1 MSTGMR
7 VEGMA
12 RAPLPAE
19 ALRGVL
25 APEGEA
31 TSLPAAA
38 YTSEAVLAWERERF
52 FERGWVCAGRA
63 ANLAE
68 PGDQVAV
75 AVGGETALLVRD
87 DHGALWGFFD
97 VCRHRGHLLLEPGER
112 ASRPSIVCPYHAWSY
127 RLDGRL
133 RAAPRFG
140 DLPADHPVREGLVPV
155 RVDCWNGF
163 VFVNVA
169 GGAPDLAAWLGAGG
183 MDELLAPYG
192 LGGLAVGASH
202 DYEVAANWKLIVENY
217 HECYHCPSIHPELC
231 RVTPPDSGENFATTG
246 PWVGGSMTLRDHAAT
261 MSLDGR
267 SGGPVLPGLPEERRR
282 QVLYLGLFPNLLL
295 SLHPDY
301 VMTHRIEPLAPGR
314 SRIECQWLFP
324 AESVAADGFDPSWAV
339 SFWDLTNR
347 QDWRACESVQ
357 RGAASRG
364 YRQGPL
370 GWGEG
375 AVRDFLTIVARA
387 YLGLDG

>member
-1 MSTGMR
+1 MTST
-7 VEGMA
+7 
-12 RAPLPAE
+12 PLPAE

-31 TSLPAAA
+31 TSLPGEA
-38 YTSEAVLAWERERF
+38 YTSEALLSWERERF

-63 ANLAE
+63 ADLAR
-68 PGDQVAV
+68 PGDQKGV
-75 AVGGETALLVRD
+75 AVGGETVLLVRGD
-87 DHGALWGFFD
+87 DGVLRGFFD
-97 VCRHRGHLLLEPGER
+97 VCRHRGHQLLERGAR
-112 ASRPSIVCPYHAWSY
+112 ASRPAIVCPYHAWSY

-140 DLPADHPVREGLVPV
+140 DLSADHPAREGLVPV
-155 RVDCWNGF
+155 RVALWNGW
-163 VFVNVA
+163 VFADV
-169 GGAPDLAAWLGAGG
+169 GGEAPELAAWLGTGG

-192 LGGLAVGASH
+192 LADLMVGASH
-202 DYEVAANWKLIVENY
+202 DYEVAANWKLVVENY

-231 RVTPPDSGENFATTG
+231 RVTPPDSGDNFASTG
-246 PWVGGSMTLRDHAAT
+246 PWVGGSMTLRPHADT
-261 MSLDGR
+261 MSLDGH
-267 SGGPVLPGLPEERRR
+267 SGGPPLPGLREEQRR

-301 VMTHRIEPLAPGR
+301 ALTHRIEPLAPGK

-324 AESVAADGFDPSWAV
+324 AASVAADGFDPSWAV
-339 SFWDLTNR
+339 DFWDLTNR
-347 QDWRACESVQ
+347 QDWGACESVQ

-370 GWGEG
+370 GWAEG

-387 YLGLDG
+387 YLGLS

>member
-1 MSTGMR
+1 MSIR
-7 VEGMA
+7 IQVEGA
-12 RAPLPAE
+12 GPAPLAAE

-25 APEGEA
+25 AAAGES
-31 TSLPAAA
+31 TSLPAEA

-52 FERGWVCAGRA
+52 FEAGWVCAGRA
-63 ANLAE
+63 ADLAQ
-68 PGDQVAV
+68 PGDQAAV
-75 AVGGETALLVRD
+75 AAGGETVLLVRGD
-87 DHGALWGFFD
+87 DGALRGFFD
-97 VCRHRGHLLLEPGER
+97 VCRHRGHQLLERGAR
-112 ASRPSIVCPYHAWSY
+112 AARPAIVCPYHAWSY

-140 DLPADHPVREGLVPV
+140 DLPGDHPAREGLVPV
-155 RVDCWNGF
+155 RVALWNGF
-163 VFVNVA
+163 VFADV
-169 GGAPDLAAWLGAGG
+169 GGAAPDLAAWFGTGG

-192 LGGLAVGASH
+192 LAELAVGASH
-202 DYEVAANWKLIVENY
+202 DYEVAANWKLVVENY

-231 RVTPPDSGENFATTG
+231 RVTPPNSGDNFATTG
-246 PWVGGSMTLRDHAAT
+246 PWVGGSMTLRPHADT

-267 SGGPVLPGLPEERRR
+267 SGGPPLPGLREEQRR

-324 AESVAADGFDPSWAV
+324 AATVAADGFDPAWAV
-339 SFWDLTNR
+339 DFWDLTNR
-347 QDWRACESVQ
+347 QDWHACESVQ
-357 RGAASRG
+357 RGATSRG

-370 GWGEG
+370 GRGEG
-375 AVRDFLTIVARA
+375 AVRDFLTTVARA
-387 YLGLDG
+387 YLGLG